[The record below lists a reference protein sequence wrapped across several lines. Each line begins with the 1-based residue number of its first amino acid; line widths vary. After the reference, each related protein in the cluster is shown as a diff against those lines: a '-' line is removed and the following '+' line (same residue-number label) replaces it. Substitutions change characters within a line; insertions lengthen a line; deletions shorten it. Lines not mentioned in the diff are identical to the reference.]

1 MDVLDWEISA
11 LIRNGVCKSFGEV
24 LDFCYDYRPSWLGF
38 VFEHAASI
46 DLFCRRCRGLTF

>member
-11 LIRNGVCKSFGEV
+11 LIRNGVCKSLGDV

-46 DLFCRRCRGLTF
+46 DLFCRELWF